1 MEHICTNEDMV
12 AGGLDLGVSKCP
24 ICCQDTTQ
32 KAGYIGV
39 YCYGCKR
46 ILSGEEWRGDIARQR
61 RELLG
66 MTKRQIGEKIGLS
79 KHTIHAYEWKKCP
92 ESYLD
97 KLEVMLRESVSSND
111 KRRK

>member
-1 MEHICTNEDMV
+1 MDAICTNEDMV
-12 AGGLDLGVSKCP
+12 VDGIELGIKKCL
-24 ICCQDTTQ
+24 ICCQETRH

-39 YCYGCKR
+39 YCFGCR
-46 ILSGEEWRGDIARQR
+46 HTISGEEWAGDIARQR

-97 KLEVMLRESVSSND
+97 KLEVMLRESV
-111 KRRK
+111 KGGK